1 MKPSQALMLLF
12 LTPGLAFAQALAAPS
27 KSSEP
32 ASTARESTSQAGEK
46 AAASSAEA
54 EGKKDF
60 GLPKGFR
67 SIELG
72 MSIDEVEGLL
82 KKDGLFDY
90 RGPSDVS
97 LLPSPNM
104 SLIEVEG
111 LSFVKRGFFQ
121 FYEGKLWVMAFFLNP
136 DKIDHYSIYSSLTAK
151 YGEPGLID
159 PKEARWEDASM
170 RLALERPL
178 TLRYMDMGVF
188 NRLNEGSEAR
198 EGLREL
204 ERQNFLEGL

>member
-1 MKPSQALMLLF
+1 MKSHYALALLF
-12 LTPGLAFAQALAAPS
+12 LAPSLVFAQAVAAPQPS
-27 KSSEP
+27 GSSP
-32 ASTARESTSQAGEK
+32 VRAASPQAGAQVATEVK
-46 AAASSAEA
+46 NAS
-54 EGKKDF
+54 

-82 KKDGLFDY
+82 TKDSLFSY

-111 LSFVKRGFFQ
+111 LSFVKRAFFQ
-121 FYEGKLWVMAFFLNP
+121 FYDGKLWVMVFFLNS

-151 YGEPGLID
+151 YGEPILID
-159 PKEARWEDASM
+159 PKEARWEDASI

-178 TLRYMDMGVF
+178 TLRYMDMAVF
-188 NRLNEGSEAR
+188 NKLNEGNQAR
-198 EGLREL
+198 EGAREL
-204 ERQNFLEGL
+204 DLKDFLGGL

>member
-1 MKPSQALMLLF
+1 MLIFLAPS
-12 LTPGLAFAQALAAPS
+12 LAFAQALAAPS
-27 KSSEP
+27 QPTASAPP
-32 ASTARESTSQAGEK
+32 AQESASQAGTK
-46 AAASSAEA
+46 AAA
-54 EGKKDF
+54 EGKK
-60 GLPKGFR
+60 GSLLPRGFR

-82 KKDGLFDY
+82 KKDALFDY

-111 LSFVKRGFFQ
+111 LSFVKRAFFQ

-188 NRLNEGSEAR
+188 NRLNEGGEAR
-198 EGLREL
+198 EGVREL
-204 ERQNFLEGL
+204 ERQNFLGGL

>member
-1 MKPSQALMLLF
+1 MKPSQALMLLL
-12 LTPGLAFAQALAAPS
+12 LTPGLAFAQALATPSPSSAPAQQVQGV
-27 KSSEP
+27 P
-32 ASTARESTSQAGEK
+32 SQAGAK
-46 AAASSAEA
+46 TAASPN
-54 EGKKDF
+54 EGKRGP

-67 SIELG
+67 DIELG

-82 KKDGLFDY
+82 KKDALFDY

-111 LSFVKRGFFQ
+111 LSFVKRAFFQ

-136 DKIDHYSIYSSLTAK
+136 DKIDHYSIYASLTAK

-159 PKEARWEDASM
+159 PREARWEDSSL

-178 TLRYMDMGVF
+178 TLRYMDMVVF
-188 NRLNEGSEAR
+188 KKLNAGSEAR
-198 EGLREL
+198 EGVREL
-204 ERQNFLEGL
+204 ERQDFLGGL

>member
-1 MKPSQALMLLF
+1 MKPSVALMLLF
-12 LTPGLAFAQALAAPS
+12 VTPSLAFAQALAAPS
-27 KSSEP
+27 QPSAP
-32 ASTARESTSQAGEK
+32 APQAQGL
-46 AAASSAEA
+46 AAPA
-54 EGKKDF
+54 EGKKGQ

-72 MSIDEVEGLL
+72 MSIDEVEALL
-82 KKDGLFDY
+82 KKDALFDY

-111 LSFVKRGFFQ
+111 LSFVKRAFFQ

-136 DKIDHYSIYSSLTAK
+136 DKIDHYSIYSSLTEK
-151 YGEPGLID
+151 YGEPGLIG
-159 PKEARWEDASM
+159 PREARWEDSSL

-188 NRLNEGSEAR
+188 KKLNEGSEAR
-198 EGLREL
+198 EGVREL
-204 ERQNFLEGL
+204 ERQDFLGGL